1 MVMHKLT
8 IRSLAAFRDVNA
20 LAREIAETVTTVLN
34 QAPLTLRAI
43 IKVNRPWPISI
54 AMLNAAL
61 IDDT

>member
-20 LAREIAETVTTVLN
+20 LAREIAETVTTLLN
-34 QAPLTLRAI
+34 PAPLTLRAI
-43 IKVNRPWPISI
+43 INVNRPWPISI

>member
-20 LAREIAETVTTVLN
+20 LAREIAETVTTLLN
-34 QAPLTLRAI
+34 PAPLTLRAI
-43 IKVNRPWPISI
+43 INVKRPWPISI

>member
-20 LAREIAETVTTVLN
+20 LARQIAETVTTVLN

-43 IKVNRPWPISI
+43 IQVNRPWPISI

>member
-1 MVMHKLT
+1 MHKLT

-34 QAPLTLRAI
+34 QAPLILPAI

>member
-1 MVMHKLT
+1 MHKLT

-34 QAPLTLRAI
+34 QAPLILRAI

>member
-34 QAPLTLRAI
+34 QAPLILRAI

>member
-1 MVMHKLT
+1 MHKLT
-8 IRSLAAFRDVNA
+8 IRSLAVFRDVNA